1 MLSVIIPVYNERR
14 TISEVI
20 RRVCAVDLSKQL
32 VIVDDAS
39 TDGTR
44 QILEALQKDAS
55 GYLQAYPDNRFTFVF
70 QPRNRGKGA
79 AIRAGIPHAQEPITI
94 IQDGDLEYDP
104 ADYPQLL
111 EPILKGRADVVYG
124 SRFAGVNR
132 RVLFFWHSVGNRL
145 LTLMSN
151 VFTNLNLTDME
162 TGYKVFRTELLKGIP
177 LRSERFGI
185 EPEITAKVAK
195 LGCRIYEV
203 PIDYH
208 GRTYAEGKKIGLKDA
223 LQAFYVILKYWLV
236 EDLYEKSTAGVRALR
251 IMEGAGEYNS
261 WLFEQCEPHLGK
273 RVLEMGSGVGN
284 ITNFLLDRERVVAT
298 DVLEPHL
305 RELDREFGNFPNVRV
320 ARLDFNDPASVE
332 AIARAEDVDTV
343 LSMNVLEHIEND
355 RRALQG
361 CFEVL
366 RRGGRLVLL
375 VPAHQALY
383 SAMDRNIE
391 HFRRY
396 NLRPLCEMVERAG
409 FRVMEERYLNM
420 LGAIGW
426 FVNGRVL
433 RRQLLPSRQLRI
445 FNFVIKLLALEK
457 WFRPPFGL
465 SILLVAEKPSDA
477 SSRPAAALAAQ
488 PALHPT

>member
-111 EPILKGRADVVYG
+111 EPILQDRADVVYG

-177 LRSERFGI
+177 LRSERFGF

-332 AIARAEDVDTV
+332 AIASE
-343 LSMNVLEHIEND
+343 
-355 RRALQG
+355 
-361 CFEVL
+361 
-366 RRGGRLVLL
+366 RGGRGFEWATRLEDRDR
-375 VPAHQALY
+375 AHA
-383 SAMDRNIE
+383 
-391 HFRRY
+391 H
-396 NLRPLCEMVERAG
+396 
-409 FRVMEERYLNM
+409 
-420 LGAIGW
+420 
-426 FVNGRVL
+426 
-433 RRQLLPSRQLRI
+433 
-445 FNFVIKLLALEK
+445 
-457 WFRPPFGL
+457 
-465 SILLVAEKPSDA
+465 
-477 SSRPAAALAAQ
+477 
-488 PALHPT
+488 